1 MFSFIAHM
9 DGCVWVVIA
18 NENVIRSCKG
28 RKILHAPRQNFDS
41 KIMLHLSEGLS
52 IFFPGYGKT
61 HGATCVFRKYVN
73 WYLVKCFYCALF
85 K

>member
-18 NENVIRSCKG
+18 NENVIGSCKG
-28 RKILHAPRQNFDS
+28 HKILHAPRQSVDS

-52 IFFPGYGKT
+52 IFFPGYEEGLERPMVPPVCSENMWT
-61 HGATCVFRKYVN
+61 DI
-73 WYLVKCFYCALF
+73 W
-85 K
+85 